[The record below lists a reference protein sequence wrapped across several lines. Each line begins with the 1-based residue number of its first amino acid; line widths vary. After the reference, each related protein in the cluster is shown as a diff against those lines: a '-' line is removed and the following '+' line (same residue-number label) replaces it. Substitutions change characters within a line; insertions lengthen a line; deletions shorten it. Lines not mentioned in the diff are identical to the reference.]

1 MYPRHVAKVLMK
13 QSVAAVASIAFA
25 VGAAD
30 ATTTFHR
37 GGVRSEMKLL
47 KLIE

>member
-1 MYPRHVAKVLMK
+1 MK
-13 QSVAAVASIAFA
+13 QSVAAVASIAF
-25 VGAAD
+25 AAD